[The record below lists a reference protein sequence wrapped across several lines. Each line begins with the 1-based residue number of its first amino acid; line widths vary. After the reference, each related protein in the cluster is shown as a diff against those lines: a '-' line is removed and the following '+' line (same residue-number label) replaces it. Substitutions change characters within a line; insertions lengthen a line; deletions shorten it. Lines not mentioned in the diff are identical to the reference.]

1 MPCAAARPSHGR
13 GQGPFPAL
21 ASQGQL
27 GAPPHF
33 LNIML
38 IYLHSYLLMRAT
50 SGQLE
55 AFHSLQYEVTG
66 AQAQLW
72 GFGHLLWGL
81 HLDQAPLGAD

>member
-1 MPCAAARPSHGR
+1 
-13 GQGPFPAL
+13 
-21 ASQGQL
+21 
-27 GAPPHF
+27 
-33 LNIML
+33 ML
-38 IYLHSYLLMRAT
+38 IYLHSHLLVRAT

-81 HLDQAPLGAD
+81 HLDQAPLGADGMYPENTMKSARNFVLSHTLQ